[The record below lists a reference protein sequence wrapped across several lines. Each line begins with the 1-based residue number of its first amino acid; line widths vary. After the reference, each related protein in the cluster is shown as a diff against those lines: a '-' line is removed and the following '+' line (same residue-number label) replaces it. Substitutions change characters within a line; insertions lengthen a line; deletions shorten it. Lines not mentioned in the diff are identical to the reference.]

1 MNIDRNENF
10 NTDEYLRIVSNKLKE
25 KSTTNE
31 QRTVLKSISN
41 KLNDIKEIEFH
52 RSIANRQKNAY
63 NKMIK
68 DIDLLNNKRV
78 HTDLLLLRPNPC
90 VNFIVNLI
98 NLCLNFFHSFL
109 SFI

>member
-10 NTDEYLRIVSNKLKE
+10 NSDEYLRIVSNKLKE

-31 QRTVLKSISN
+31 QRTVLKTISN

-68 DIDLLNNKRV
+68 DIDLLNNNIIIEVKFNFEERILILN
-78 HTDLLLLRPNPC
+78 LL
-90 VNFIVNLI
+90 
-98 NLCLNFFHSFL
+98 
-109 SFI
+109 

>member
-31 QRTVLKSISN
+31 QRTVLKTISN

-68 DIDLLNNKRV
+68 DIDLLNNNIIIEVKFNFEERILILN
-78 HTDLLLLRPNPC
+78 LL
-90 VNFIVNLI
+90 
-98 NLCLNFFHSFL
+98 
-109 SFI
+109 